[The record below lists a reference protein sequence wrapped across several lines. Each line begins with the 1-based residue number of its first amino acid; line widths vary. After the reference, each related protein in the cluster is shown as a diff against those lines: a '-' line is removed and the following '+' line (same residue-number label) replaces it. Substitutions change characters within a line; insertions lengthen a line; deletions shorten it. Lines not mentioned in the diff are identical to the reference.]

1 MNTKRIVRRAA
12 LLCPLLCSLLCGGA
26 AAQPVHRFSVKIGID
41 RTSVD
46 SLGGLDRVRR
56 LTEDMFRRIDRA
68 FNYDG
73 RFRARYEFVV
83 DWDAF
88 YVYDGLSTDEI
99 GKPHPEHDY
108 LVVMDGYRSDPRETG
123 GGWYGDEWQTI
134 YHARTHDDRFNSPFE
149 RNAVDGII
157 HEFGH
162 ARGVPDIYAMKV
174 DAEKNPINGAA
185 FGGVR
190 CIMNY
195 PYGEERWSD
204 YAVRMIDLA
213 GGRNVDIDD
222 LVSAALPERIRIE
235 VVESDGRPVRG
246 AVVRL
251 YPVRWYSYSVRPEPQ
266 AVAATG
272 RRGACRIPVA
282 QVFEPE
288 KEFGVRYCNCLV
300 EAEHDGAKAYGWLP
314 LYLLQNT
321 RFAGERECV
330 LRLRL
335 KRDCRLTRDIRCD
348 E

>member
-222 LVSAALPERIRIE
+222 LVSAVLPERIRIE
-235 VVESDGRPVRG
+235 VVESDGKPVRG

-272 RRGACRIPVA
+272 RRGLCRIPVA

>member
-162 ARGVPDIYAMKV
+162 ARGVPDI
-174 DAEKNPINGAA
+174 
-185 FGGVR
+185 
-190 CIMNY
+190 
-195 PYGEERWSD
+195 
-204 YAVRMIDLA
+204 
-213 GGRNVDIDD
+213 
-222 LVSAALPERIRIE
+222 
-235 VVESDGRPVRG
+235 
-246 AVVRL
+246 
-251 YPVRWYSYSVRPEPQ
+251 
-266 AVAATG
+266 
-272 RRGACRIPVA
+272 
-282 QVFEPE
+282 
-288 KEFGVRYCNCLV
+288 
-300 EAEHDGAKAYGWLP
+300 
-314 LYLLQNT
+314 
-321 RFAGERECV
+321 
-330 LRLRL
+330 
-335 KRDCRLTRDIRCD
+335 
-348 E
+348 